1 MVNDA
6 RPLFRPGAEVTGL
19 TTAAV
24 TGKRFVGISA
34 TRDTNTGLVKVAHAT
49 GAAKAFGVAAYDA
62 GSGATVPV
70 LRGGIVPV
78 TAGGAISAGDQ
89 IEVGTDGKAVKL
101 ASGVAVGQA
110 IETATSGADVFVA
123 LHI

>member
-1 MVNDA
+1 MTNES

-19 TTAAV
+19 AAAGV
-24 TGKRFVGISA
+24 TGKRFLTATGRGLDGGI
-34 TRDTNTGLVKVAHAT
+34 KVATAT
-49 GAAKAFGVAAYDA
+49 QGDKAFGVAAYDA

-123 LHI
+123 LHL